1 MIRVTGLRK
10 HFGDSH
16 ILKGID
22 FEVPPQTVLGI
33 IGASGSG
40 KSTLLRCLNGL
51 ETIDGG
57 TIECDNVRLEAG
69 ISHAD
74 YRRRV
79 KDLRLKVGTVFQHF
93 YLFPHLSVLGNI
105 VEAPVH
111 VLRTPRKTAETEAY
125 ELLES
130 VGLKTAARRYPGSLS
145 GGEQQ
150 RVAIARALAMHPALL
165 LLDEPTS
172 ALDPRRVNS
181 LRALLR
187 TFVDRGHTMIIISH
201 SMGFLGGGPTTFCLW
216 MEDWSSNTERQNKS
230 WSHPGTRALR
240 SFWNKLNRFSLKVEA
255 QFVRC
260 RSESRSIYRS
270 NWSRCLTLVILVPN
284 R

>member
-10 HFGDSH
+10 RFGDSE

-22 FEVPPQTVLGI
+22 FEVPPQTVLGV

-51 ETIDGG
+51 ETINGG

-69 ISHAD
+69 LSHSD
-74 YRRRV
+74 YRKRV

-93 YLFPHLSVLGNI
+93 YLFPHLSVIGNI
-105 VEAPVH
+105 IEAPMH
-111 VLRTPRKTAETEAY
+111 VLHTPRTKAETEAY
-125 ELLES
+125 ELLDS
-130 VGLKTAARRYPGSLS
+130 VGLKQAARRYPGSLS

-172 ALDPRRVNS
+172 ALDPRRIHS
-181 LRALLR
+181 LRTLLR
-187 TFVDRGHTMIIISH
+187 KFVDRGHTMIIISH
-201 SMGFLGGGPTTFCLW
+201 SMGFLSGVADNVLFMEGGYAVEYGPTEEVL
-216 MEDWSSNTERQNKS
+216 KS
-230 WSHPGTRALR
+230 PKDDRTRD
-240 SFWNKLNRFSLKVEA
+240 F
-255 QFVRC
+255 
-260 RSESRSIYRS
+260 
-270 NWSRCLTLVILVPN
+270 LTQAE
-284 R
+284 

>member
-10 HFGDSH
+10 RFGDSE

-22 FEVPPQTVLGI
+22 FEVPPQTVLGV

-51 ETIDGG
+51 ERISGG

-69 ISHAD
+69 LSHAD

-105 VEAPVH
+105 IEAPVH
-111 VLRTPRKTAETEAY
+111 VLRTPKKTAETEAY

-130 VGLKTAARRYPGSLS
+130 VGLKPAARRYPGSLS

-172 ALDPRRVNS
+172 ALDPRRINS

-201 SMGFLGGGPTTFCLW
+201 SMGFLGGVADNILFMEGGVAVEFGPTEAVL
-216 MEDWSSNTERQNKS
+216 KS
-230 WSHPGTRALR
+230 PKDARTQDFLSQE
-240 SFWNKLNRFSLKVEA
+240 EA
-255 QFVRC
+255 ADGRG
-260 RSESRSIYRS
+260 
-270 NWSRCLTLVILVPN
+270 
-284 R
+284 

>member
-1 MIRVTGLRK
+1 MIRVSGLRK
-10 HFGDSH
+10 RFGSSE
-16 ILKGID
+16 ILKGIS
-22 FEVPPQTVLGI
+22 FEVPPQTVLGV

-51 ETIDGG
+51 ETINDG
-57 TIECDNVRLEAG
+57 TIECDNVRLEAA
-69 ISHAD
+69 IPHAD

-93 YLFPHLSVLGNI
+93 HLFPHLSVLGNI
-105 VEAPVH
+105 IEAPVH
-111 VLRTPRKTAETEAY
+111 VLRTPRKTAETEAL

-130 VGLKTAARRYPGSLS
+130 VGLASTAKRYPGSLS

-172 ALDPRRVNS
+172 ALDPRRINS

-201 SMGFLGGGPTTFCLW
+201 SMGFLSGVADNILFMEGG
-216 MEDWSSNTERQNKS
+216 
-230 WSHPGTRALR
+230 
-240 SFWNKLNRFSLKVEA
+240 
-255 QFVRC
+255 
-260 RSESRSIYRS
+260 
-270 NWSRCLTLVILVPN
+270 LVIEHGPPEQILNSPKDP
-284 R
+284 RTKDFLEQAD

>member
-10 HFGDSH
+10 RFGDSE

-22 FEVPPQTVLGI
+22 FEVPPQTVLGV

-51 ETIDGG
+51 ETINGG

-69 ISHAD
+69 LSHAD

-93 YLFPHLSVLGNI
+93 YLFPHLSVVGNI
-105 VEAPVH
+105 IEAPVH
-111 VLRTPRKTAETEAY
+111 VLRTPKKTAENEAY

-130 VGLKTAARRYPGSLS
+130 VGLTQAARRYPGSLS

-150 RVAIARALAMHPALL
+150 RVAIARAHAMHPALL

-172 ALDPRRVNS
+172 ALDPRRMNS

-201 SMGFLGGGPTTFCLW
+201 SMGFLAGVSDNILFMEGGVAVEYGPTD
-216 MEDWSSNTERQNKS
+216 EV
-230 WSHPGTRALR
+230 
-240 SFWNKLNRFSLKVEA
+240 LNSPQDARTKDFLEQA
-255 QFVRC
+255 
-260 RSESRSIYRS
+260 E
-270 NWSRCLTLVILVPN
+270 
-284 R
+284 

>member
-10 HFGDSH
+10 RFGDSE

-22 FEVPPQTVLGI
+22 FEVPPQTVLGV

-40 KSTLLRCLNGL
+40 KTTLLRCLNGL
-51 ETIDGG
+51 ETISDG

-69 ISHAD
+69 LSHAD

-79 KDLRLKVGTVFQHF
+79 KELRLKVGTVFQHF
-93 YLFPHLSVLGNI
+93 YLFPHLSVVGNI
-105 VEAPVH
+105 IEAPVH
-111 VLRTPRKTAETEAY
+111 VLRTPKQTAENEAY

-130 VGLKTAARRYPGSLS
+130 VGLKQAARRYPGSLS

-172 ALDPRRVNS
+172 ALDPRRINS

-201 SMGFLGGGPTTFCLW
+201 SMGFLAGVSDNILFMEGGEAVEFGPT
-216 MEDWSSNTERQNKS
+216 E
-230 WSHPGTRALR
+230 
-240 SFWNKLNRFSLKVEA
+240 KVMNSPQDA
-255 QFVRC
+255 RTKDFML
-260 RSESRSIYRS
+260 SADS
-270 NWSRCLTLVILVPN
+270 TD
-284 R
+284 

>member
-1 MIRVTGLRK
+1 MIRVTDLRK
-10 HFGDSH
+10 RFGNNE
-16 ILKGID
+16 ILKGIT
-22 FEVPPQTVLGI
+22 FEMPPQTVLGV

-57 TIECDNVRLEAG
+57 TVECNGVRLEAG
-69 ISHAD
+69 LSHAE

-79 KDLRLKVGTVFQHF
+79 KELRLKVGTVFQHF
-93 YLFPHLSVLGNI
+93 YLFPHLSVVGNI
-105 VEAPVH
+105 IEAPVH
-111 VLRTPRKTAETEAY
+111 VLHSPKKNAETEAF

-130 VGLKTAARRYPGSLS
+130 VGMKQAARRYPGSLS

-172 ALDPRRVNS
+172 ALDPRRINS
-181 LRALLR
+181 LRTLLR

-201 SMGFLGGGPTTFCLW
+201 SMGFLGGVSDNILFMEGGVAVEYGPTD
-216 MEDWSSNTERQNKS
+216 EV
-230 WSHPGTRALR
+230 
-240 SFWNKLNRFSLKVEA
+240 LNSPKDPRTKDFLKQAE
-255 QFVRC
+255 
-260 RSESRSIYRS
+260 
-270 NWSRCLTLVILVPN
+270 
-284 R
+284 

>member
-10 HFGDSH
+10 RFGSSE
-16 ILKGID
+16 ILKEIS
-22 FEVPPQTVLGI
+22 FEVPPKTVLGVM
-33 IGASGSG
+33 GPSGSG

-51 ETIDGG
+51 ETISGG
-57 TIECDNVRLEAG
+57 TIECDDVRLEG
-69 ISHAD
+69 NLSHAA
-74 YRRRV
+74 YRHRV

-93 YLFPHLSVLGNI
+93 HLFPHLSVLGNI

-111 VLRTPRKTAETEAY
+111 VLRTPKKKAENEAL

-130 VGLKTAARRYPGSLS
+130 VGLAGAAKRYPGSLS

-172 ALDPRRVNS
+172 ALDPRRINS

-201 SMGFLGGGPTTFCLW
+201 SMGFLSGVADNILFMEGGLVVEHGPT
-216 MEDWSSNTERQNKS
+216 DRI
-230 WSHPGTRALR
+230 
-240 SFWNKLNRFSLKVEA
+240 LNSPQDPRTKDFLEQVD
-255 QFVRC
+255 
-260 RSESRSIYRS
+260 
-270 NWSRCLTLVILVPN
+270 
-284 R
+284 

>member
-10 HFGDSH
+10 RFGSSE

-22 FEVPPQTVLGI
+22 FEVPPQTVLGV

-51 ETIDGG
+51 ETINGG
-57 TIECDNVRLEAG
+57 TIDVDGVQLVASL
-69 ISHAD
+69 SHAD

-79 KDLRLKVGTVFQHF
+79 KDLRRKVGTVFQHF
-93 YLFPHLSVLGNI
+93 YLFPHLSVVGNI
-105 VEAPVH
+105 IEAPVQ
-111 VLRTPRKTAETEAY
+111 VLRTPKKKAETEAY

-130 VGLKTAARRYPGSLS
+130 VGMKQAARRYPGSLS

-172 ALDPRRVNS
+172 ALDPRRINS

-201 SMGFLGGGPTTFCLW
+201 SMGFLSGVADNVLFMDGGLVVEHGPTDEVMNSPKDARTKDF
-216 MEDWSSNTERQNKS
+216 
-230 WSHPGTRALR
+230 
-240 SFWNKLNRFSLKVEA
+240 
-255 QFVRC
+255 
-260 RSESRSIYRS
+260 
-270 NWSRCLTLVILVPN
+270 LTQAE
-284 R
+284 

>member
-10 HFGDSH
+10 LFGNNE

-22 FEVPPQTVLGI
+22 FEVPPQTVLGV

-51 ETIDGG
+51 ETINGG

-69 ISHAD
+69 LSAAD

-93 YLFPHLSVLGNI
+93 YLFPHLSVIGNI
-105 VEAPVH
+105 IEAPVH
-111 VLRTPRKTAETEAY
+111 VLHTPKQTAETEAY

-130 VGLKTAARRYPGSLS
+130 VGLRQAARRYPGSLS

-172 ALDPRRVNS
+172 ALDPRRINS

-201 SMGFLGGGPTTFCLW
+201 SMGFLAGVSDNILFMEGGVAVEYGPTDEVF
-216 MEDWSSNTERQNKS
+216 KS
-230 WSHPGTRALR
+230 PKDARTKDFL
-240 SFWNKLNRFSLKVEA
+240 
-255 QFVRC
+255 
-260 RSESRSIYRS
+260 
-270 NWSRCLTLVILVPN
+270 LTADLTD
-284 R
+284 

>member
-10 HFGDSH
+10 RFGNSE

-22 FEVPPQTVLGI
+22 FEVAPQTVLGV

-51 ETIDGG
+51 ETINGG

-69 ISHAD
+69 LSHAD

-93 YLFPHLSVLGNI
+93 YLFPHLSVIGNI
-105 VEAPVH
+105 IEAPVH
-111 VLRTPRKTAETEAY
+111 VLRTPKKTAETEAY

-130 VGLKTAARRYPGSLS
+130 VGLKQAARRYPGSLS

-172 ALDPRRVNS
+172 ALDPRRINS

-201 SMGFLGGGPTTFCLW
+201 SMGFLAGVSDSILFMEGGVAVEFGRTD
-216 MEDWSSNTERQNKS
+216 EV
-230 WSHPGTRALR
+230 
-240 SFWNKLNRFSLKVEA
+240 LNSPKDARTKDFL
-255 QFVRC
+255 
-260 RSESRSIYRS
+260 
-270 NWSRCLTLVILVPN
+270 LTADLTD
-284 R
+284 

>member
-10 HFGDSH
+10 RFGNNE

-22 FEVPPQTVLGI
+22 LEVPPQTVLGV

-51 ETIDGG
+51 DTINGG
-57 TIECDNVRLEAG
+57 TIECDNVRLEANL
-69 ISHAD
+69 SHAD
-74 YRRRV
+74 YRSRV

-93 YLFPHLSVLGNI
+93 YLFPHLSVIGNI
-105 VEAPVH
+105 IEAPVH
-111 VLRTPRKTAETEAY
+111 VLRTPKKTAETEAY
-125 ELLES
+125 ELLDS
-130 VGLKTAARRYPGSLS
+130 VGLTQAARRYPGSLS

-172 ALDPRRVNS
+172 ALDPRRINS
-181 LRALLR
+181 LRTLLR

-201 SMGFLGGGPTTFCLW
+201 SMGFLAGVSDNVLFMEGGVAVEYGPTEEVL
-216 MEDWSSNTERQNKS
+216 KS
-230 WSHPGTRALR
+230 PKDARTKDFL
-240 SFWNKLNRFSLKVEA
+240 
-255 QFVRC
+255 
-260 RSESRSIYRS
+260 
-270 NWSRCLTLVILVPN
+270 LTADAAD
-284 R
+284 

>member
-1 MIRVTGLRK
+1 MIRVTGLK
-10 HFGDSH
+10 KSFGDAH

-22 FEVPPQTVLGI
+22 FEVPPQTVLGVM
-33 IGASGSG
+33 GASGSG

-51 ETIDGG
+51 ETISAGAV
-57 TIECDNVRLEAG
+57 ECDNVRLEAG
-69 ISHAD
+69 LSQGD

-105 VEAPVH
+105 IEAPVH
-111 VLRTPRKTAETEAY
+111 VLRTPKKTAESEAY

-130 VGLKTAARRYPGSLS
+130 VGLKQAARRYPGSLS

-172 ALDPRRVNS
+172 ALDPRRINS
-181 LRALLR
+181 LRTLLR

-201 SMGFLGGGPTTFCLW
+201 SMGFLSGVADNILFMDGGEVVEFGPADQV
-216 MEDWSSNTERQNKS
+216 MKS
-230 WSHPGTRALR
+230 PSDARTKDFLLSADD
-240 SFWNKLNRFSLKVEA
+240 A
-255 QFVRC
+255 D
-260 RSESRSIYRS
+260 
-270 NWSRCLTLVILVPN
+270 
-284 R
+284 

>member
-10 HFGDSH
+10 RFGGSE
-16 ILKGID
+16 ILKEIS
-22 FEVPPQTVLGI
+22 FEVPPQTVLGVM
-33 IGASGSG
+33 GPSGSG

-51 ETIDGG
+51 ETISGG
-57 TIECDNVRLEAG
+57 TIECDNVRLEAN

-93 YLFPHLSVLGNI
+93 HLFPHLSVLGNI
-105 VEAPVH
+105 IEAPAH
-111 VLRTPRKTAETEAY
+111 VLRTPKKKAETEAL

-130 VGLKTAARRYPGSLS
+130 VGLAGTAKRYPGSLS

-172 ALDPRRVNS
+172 ALDPRRINS

-201 SMGFLGGGPTTFCLW
+201 SMGFLGGVADNILFMEGGLVVENGPADQVL
-216 MEDWSSNTERQNKS
+216 SSPKDARTKDFLEQ
-230 WSHPGTRALR
+230 AD
-240 SFWNKLNRFSLKVEA
+240 
-255 QFVRC
+255 
-260 RSESRSIYRS
+260 
-270 NWSRCLTLVILVPN
+270 
-284 R
+284 